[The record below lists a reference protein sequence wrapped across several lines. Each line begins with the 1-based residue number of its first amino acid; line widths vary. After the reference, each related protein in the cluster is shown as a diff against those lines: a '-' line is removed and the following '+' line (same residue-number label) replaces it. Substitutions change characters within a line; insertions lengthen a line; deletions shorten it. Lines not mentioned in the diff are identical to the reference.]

1 MTHQI
6 NIIYPFVFFMSINA
20 EISALDFK
28 SLKNKKVAIVHDFT
42 WQNRGGEKVVEVLL
56 EMFPKADFFMMF
68 GDTSVYPQELI
79 KDRKITYSFLNKF
92 PFIKKY
98 YRYTYFLWPTAVET
112 FNLNEY
118 DIVISSS
125 ASVSKG
131 VITPAS
137 TKHICYVH
145 SPMRYAWDQMWEYF
159 SPQNFNWIKRM
170 IIPLMIT
177 FIRVWD
183 YTSTSR
189 IDYLITNSEFIAG
202 RCKKYYRRSPDQ
214 VIYPPV
220 YTDDFYISDKTED
233 YLLSVAPY
241 EQNKGGINL
250 IEYAKKSGCNVKI
263 IGDGSMRKKLQKL
276 AKGYDNIQFL
286 GRVPDKEKYELFAHA
301 KALVH
306 CGVEDFG
313 IQFIEAL
320 ASGIPIL
327 AYGKGGAKEIVSNE
341 KIGYTYENNDYA
353 SFQSALDK
361 INKVYSANGFDKKNL
376 QQRARNFSKQN
387 FISRIYRAIKE
398 SLNNASNP
406 SNNRK

>member
-1 MTHQI
+1 MNKNPLSVSKANI
-6 NIIYPFVFFMSINA
+6 N
-20 EISALDFK
+20 DTQTK
-28 SLKNKKVAIVHDFT
+28 SQKVAIVHDFT

-56 EMFPKADFFMMF
+56 EIYPKADFFMMF
-68 GDTSVYPQELI
+68 GDTSVYPKKLI
-79 KDRKITYSFLNKF
+79 DGRKVTYSFLNKF

-131 VITPAS
+131 VITPAQ
-137 TKHICYVH
+137 TKHICYMH

-159 SPQNFNWIKRM
+159 NPQNFNWIKRM

-189 IDYLITNSEFIAG
+189 IDYLITNSKFIAG
-202 RCKKYYRRSPDQ
+202 RTKKYYRREPDQ

-220 YTDDFYISDKTED
+220 YTDDFYISKKTED

-241 EQNKGGINL
+241 EQNKGGLNL
-250 IEYAKKSGCNVKI
+250 IEYAKKSGVRVKI

-276 AKGYDNIQFL
+276 SKGFANIEFL
-286 GRVPDKEKYELFAHA
+286 GRVPDKEKYELFAKA

-320 ASGIPIL
+320 ASGIPII
-327 AYGKGGAKEIVSNE
+327 AYGKGGAKEIVNDE
-341 KIGYTYENNDYA
+341 KIGITFENNNYE
-353 SFQSALDK
+353 SFISALEQLDN
-361 INKVYSANGFDKKNL
+361 IYQNQGFDKSYLKKKA
-376 QQRARNFSKQN
+376 QYFSKQN
-387 FISRIYRAIKE
+387 FIDQIKFAVRESIKE
-398 SLNNASNP
+398 SDYENN
-406 SNNRK
+406 